1 MLRVC
6 RALVLCLAAG
16 LAGCAALLPRAEFA
30 TQETWN
36 DYESAKAA
44 IDRIVPLESRRA
56 ELTAGGIDPY
66 SNAAVSILSFSDVV
80 QRFAVGS
87 AVRQEELDEGIR
99 RCLTAGKLCTGYA
112 INLKRTDRK
121 RIGNFWADSFN
132 FRREIDTTGWSFN
145 ALILFVDDVV
155 VYTLHGGQP
164 RLHERE
170 VTRNPL
176 GPFQGWGHMVTP
188 NPFD

>member
-1 MLRVC
+1 MAVW
-6 RALVLCLAAG
+6 RALVLALAAG

-30 TQETWN
+30 TQGTWK

-44 IDRIVPLESRRA
+44 VDRIVPLESRRA
-56 ELTAGGIDPY
+56 DLTDAGIHPQTNPAI
-66 SNAAVSILSFSDVV
+66 SVLSFSDVV
-80 QRFAVGS
+80 QRFAVG
-87 AVRQEELDEGIR
+87 AAIRQEELDEGIR

-132 FRREIDTTGWSFN
+132 FRRETDITGWSFN

-164 RLHERE
+164 RLHEKE

-176 GPFQGWGHMVTP
+176 GPFQGWGHMFTP

>member
-1 MLRVC
+1 MGVWG
-6 RALVLCLAAG
+6 ALVFGLAAG

-30 TQETWN
+30 TQETWK

-44 IDRIVPLESRRA
+44 VDKIVPLESRRA
-56 ELTAGGIDPY
+56 DLTAAGIDPRT
-66 SNAAVSILSFSDVV
+66 NAAISILSFSDVV

-87 AVRQEELDEGIR
+87 AIRQDELDEGIR
-99 RCLTAGKLCTGYA
+99 RCLTAGKTCTGYA
-112 INLKRTDRK
+112 INVKRTSRK
-121 RIGNFWADSFN
+121 RIGNFWLDSFN
-132 FRREIDTTGWSFN
+132 FHREVDITGWSFN

-164 RLHERE
+164 RLHEKE

-176 GPFQGWGHMVTP
+176 GPFQGWGQQVAP